1 VEQYKDL
8 FLDYLLVEKNAS
20 PHTISNYMKDI
31 DQFVSFLKREHIQS
45 FPEVTYL
52 MVRAYLAELQK
63 NEYAKRSVTRKLS
76 ALRSLYA
83 YLLREEYIQAS
94 PFHSIRTPKLD
105 KKLPK
110 FMYLEEME
118 ELLRLPDGTSSL
130 GQRDLAILESLYAS
144 GMRVSELV
152 GLNVSS
158 IDTELGV
165 ALVFGKGAKERYV
178 PLGDHAI
185 AALKH
190 YMHDGRIQVC
200 SDQTTQALFL
210 NARGGRLTDR
220 SVRRIV
226 DKYVDQLSRSMSI
239 SPHTF
244 RHSFATHMLEAGADL
259 RTVQELLG
267 HVNLSTTQIYTHIT
281 KDHLQTIYNRAHPRA

>member
-1 VEQYKDL
+1 MEKLKNQ

-20 PHTISNYMKDI
+20 THTISNYMKDI
-31 DQFVSFLKREHIQS
+31 DQFITFLKRETIQS
-45 FPEVTYL
+45 FHEVTYL
-52 MVRAYLAELQK
+52 KIRSYLAELQK

-83 YLLREEYIQAS
+83 YLLREEHIQS
-94 PFHSIRTPKLD
+94 NPFQLIRTPKVD

-110 FMYLEEME
+110 FMYVEEME
-118 ELLRLPDGTSSL
+118 ELLRLPDVTSGL

-152 GLNVSS
+152 GLNMSS
-158 IDTELGV
+158 IEMELGV

-185 AALKH
+185 VALKQ
-190 YMHDGRIQVC
+190 YIQGGRAQVL
-200 SDQTTQALFL
+200 SDSTLDALFL

-220 SVRRIV
+220 SVRRVV
-226 DKYVDQLSRSMSI
+226 DKYVSQLSRTMDI
-239 SPHTF
+239 SPHTL

>member
-1 VEQYKDL
+1 MEKLKDQ

-31 DQFVSFLKREHIQS
+31 DQFISFIKQEAIEAFQA
-45 FPEVTYL
+45 VTYL
-52 MVRAYLAELQK
+52 KVRAYLAELQK

-83 YLLREEYIQAS
+83 YLLREEHIQAS

-118 ELLRLPDGTSSL
+118 ELLRLPDVTSTL

-152 GLNVSS
+152 GLHVSS
-158 IDTELGV
+158 IEMELGV

-185 AALKH
+185 VALKR
-190 YMHDGRIQVC
+190 YIQDGRTQLCKDINV
-200 SDQTTQALFL
+200 QALFL

-226 DKYVDQLSRSMSI
+226 DKYVAQLSRTMSI
-239 SPHTF
+239 SPHTL

-267 HVNLSTTQIYTHIT
+267 HINLSTTQIYTHIT

>member
-1 VEQYKDL
+1 MEKLKDQ

-31 DQFVSFLKREHIQS
+31 DQFVAFLNGEKIDSFHA
-45 FPEVTYL
+45 VTYL
-52 MVRAYLAELQK
+52 MVRSYLAELQK

-76 ALRSLYA
+76 ALRSLYV
-83 YLLREEYIQAS
+83 YLLREEHIQAS

-118 ELLRLPDGTSSL
+118 ELLRLPDVTSVL

-152 GLNVSS
+152 GLNLSS
-158 IDTELGV
+158 IEIELGV

-185 AALKH
+185 VALKR
-190 YMHDGRIQVC
+190 YIQDGRSQVC
-200 SDQTTQALFL
+200 SDLTVQALFL

-226 DKYVDQLSRSMSI
+226 DKYVAQLSRSMSI
-239 SPHTF
+239 SPHTL

>member
-1 VEQYKDL
+1 MEKQKDQ

-20 PHTISNYMKDI
+20 PHTIRNYMKDI
-31 DQFVSFLKREHIQS
+31 DQFVSFLKREHTNS
-45 FPEVTYL
+45 FQEVTYL
-52 MVRAYLAELQK
+52 MVRSYLAVLQK
-63 NEYAKRSVTRKLS
+63 DEYAKRSVTRKLS

-83 YLLREEYIQAS
+83 YLLREEHIEAS

-118 ELLRLPDGTSSL
+118 ELLRLPDVTSAL

-152 GLNVSS
+152 GLNLSS
-158 IDTELGV
+158 IETELGV

-178 PLGDHAI
+178 PLGDYAI
-185 AALKH
+185 HALKH
-190 YMHDGRIQVC
+190 YIQDGRSQACRDSTVH
-200 SDQTTQALFL
+200 ALFL

-226 DKYVDQLSRSMSI
+226 DKYVAQLSRSMSI
-239 SPHTF
+239 SPHTL
-244 RHSFATHMLEAGADL
+244 RH
-259 RTVQELLG
+259 
-267 HVNLSTTQIYTHIT
+267 
-281 KDHLQTIYNRAHPRA
+281 